1 MLVTDI
7 IRAKRDQRPLSDE
20 QIRYFIREYTAGTI
34 ADYQASALLMA
45 IYLHG
50 FEGRELA
57 TWTDAMLH
65 SGAVMEWPADG
76 KLRVDKHSTGGV
88 GDKISIPLAPLVA
101 SCGLQVP
108 MMVGRGLGHT
118 GGTLDKL
125 EAISGFNGTPK
136 TEDFKRLVE
145 EIGVAIIGQTEDIA
159 PADRKIYALRDVTS
173 TVESMPLI
181 ASSIMSKK
189 LAAGNDALVLDVK
202 TGSGAFLSN
211 PEDSKAL
218 ARLMIEI
225 GSRAGRKVR
234 ALITDMNQPLGQ
246 AIGNANEI
254 RESIEILRGE
264 GPADVRELTLAL
276 AVEMLLLGEI
286 ESNEEAARTLLESKI
301 SSGAAFEKF
310 RDMVQRQGGD
320 LRQIDDVNLL
330 PKAPNI
336 HVLKA
341 TTSGFISEMECREI
355 GISALMLGAG
365 RATKAD
371 AIDHAVG
378 LELLAKIGDRIE
390 VGQPLVEIHYRSD
403 SSLDACLARL
413 TPAIHIREEP
423 VSAPPLIHDRIVS

>member
-45 IYLHG
+45 IFLHG

-413 TPAIHIREEP
+413 TPAIRIREEP
-423 VSAPPLIHDRIVS
+423 VNAPPLIHDRIGS